1 MSFAQVFD
9 WENLNVGTF
18 NSVQQ
23 TVGGI
28 TATGTGIGNQIQ
40 VINFG
45 SNIPTFQT
53 RSIIG
58 AIIAGS
64 ADRVPIRVD
73 FSFVL
78 TQVTVQFGDASSDD
92 DGIVTVT
99 AYNSSNAVVD
109 VNTFDLN
116 TATGAHSLTVSAPD
130 ISYITGSTSGSQFP
144 HSVLWDNM
152 RVTPVPEPATM
163 IALGLGIAALA
174 ARRRRK
180 SAA

>member
-99 AYNSSNAVVD
+99 AYNSSNAVGAS
-109 VNTFDLN
+109 NKC
-116 TATGAHSLTVSAPD
+116 TG
-130 ISYITGSTSGSQFP
+130 
-144 HSVLWDNM
+144 
-152 RVTPVPEPATM
+152 
-163 IALGLGIAALA
+163 
-174 ARRRRK
+174 
-180 SAA
+180 